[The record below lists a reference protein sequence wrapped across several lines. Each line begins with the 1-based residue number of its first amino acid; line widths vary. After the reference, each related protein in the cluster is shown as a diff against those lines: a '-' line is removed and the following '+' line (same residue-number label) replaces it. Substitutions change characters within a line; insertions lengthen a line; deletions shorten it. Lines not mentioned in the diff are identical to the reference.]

1 MAKTSIVKVVLLVLS
16 VMATACQII
25 ADADQYDQE

>member
-16 VMATACQII
+16 VMAAACQII
-25 ADADQYDQE
+25 AGADEGDLE